1 MTLAYVI
8 AQHPTGHPTGHPGE
22 IDQLLTAFAA
32 LHLTAGT
39 SLAGVV
45 QSNTACV
52 GTHHCDMDARVLP
65 DGPVIRISQSLGSA
79 ARGCRLDPAA
89 LEQTVAEVARRLNP
103 ETGLLI
109 INKFGKHEAEGH
121 GFRELIAEAMSM
133 EVPVLVGVN
142 KTNLEAFLE
151 FTDGCATA
159 LQPDSQTLLA
169 WFDNVSKSTPAMA
182 GE

>member
-8 AQHPTGHPTGHPGE
+8 AQHPTGHPGE
-22 IDQLLTAFAA
+22 IDQLLTDFATH
-32 LHLTAGT
+32 HLSLGTA
-39 SLAGVV
+39 LAGVV
-45 QSNTACV
+45 QSNTACI

-89 LEQTVAEVARRLNP
+89 LEQTVAEVARRLSP
-103 ETGLLI
+103 ETQLLL

-121 GFRELIAEAMSM
+121 GFRELIAEALSLG
-133 EVPVLVGVN
+133 VPVLVGVN

-151 FTDGCATA
+151 FTGGCAKP
-159 LQPDSQTLLA
+159 LNPDSQTLLA
-169 WFDNVSKSTPAMA
+169 WFDNIGKITPALA

>member
-8 AQHPTGHPTGHPGE
+8 AQHPTGHPGE

-39 SLAGVV
+39 KLAGVV
-45 QSNTACV
+45 QSNTACA

-65 DGPVIRISQSLGSA
+65 DGPIIRISQSLGSA

-89 LEQTVAEVARRLNP
+89 LEQTVAEVARRLSP
-103 ETGLLI
+103 DTGLLI

-121 GFRELIAEAMSM
+121 GFRELIAEALSL

-151 FTDGCATA
+151 FTGGCAEP
-159 LQPDSQTLLA
+159 LNPDSQTLLA
-169 WFDNVSKSTPAMA
+169 WFDTIEKPAPVMA

>member
-8 AQHPTGHPTGHPGE
+8 AQHPTGHPGE
-22 IDQLLTAFAA
+22 IDQLLTDFATH
-32 LHLTAGT
+32 HLSLGTA
-39 SLAGVV
+39 LAGVV
-45 QSNTACV
+45 QSNTACI

-89 LEQTVAEVARRLNP
+89 LEQTVAEVARRLSP

-121 GFRELIAEAMSM
+121 GFRELIAEALSLD
-133 EVPVLVGVN
+133 VPVLVGVN

-151 FTDGCATA
+151 FTGGCAA
-159 LQPDSQTLLA
+159 PLNPDRQTLLT
-169 WFDNVSKSTPAMA
+169 WYNSLKSPIAV
-182 GE
+182 EV